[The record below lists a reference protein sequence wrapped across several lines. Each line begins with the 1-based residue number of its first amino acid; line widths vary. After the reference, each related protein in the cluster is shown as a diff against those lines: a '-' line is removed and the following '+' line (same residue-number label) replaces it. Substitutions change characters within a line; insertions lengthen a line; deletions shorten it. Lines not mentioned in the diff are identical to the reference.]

1 MAEYDGKCPNGCPMC
16 DTVKYPSTDS
26 NTPDSAPTRDP
37 FRKVLDYVEH
47 GDADSLVAAAL
58 DIVYAH
64 ADTSDRATMI
74 TSAVDKYRGV
84 ES

>member
-1 MAEYDGKCPNGCPMC
+1 MDYDGKCPNGCPMC
-16 DTVKYPSTDS
+16 
-26 NTPDSAPTRDP
+26 TPDRPSDP
-37 FRKVLDYVEH
+37 FRKALDYVEH

-74 TSAVDKYRGV
+74 ASAVDKYRGV

>member
-1 MAEYDGKCPNGCPMC
+1 MPHAHGDTCNVGYCPVLDG
-16 DTVKYPSTDS
+16 
-26 NTPDSAPTRDP
+26 RDP

-84 ES
+84 DS